1 MGIFDFFKKNNRTRR
16 WNYDN
21 GVRKEEYQ
29 VNKNGVKHGI
39 YKLYHPNQQL
49 IVELNFTK
57 GVQDDGKIISY
68 HDNGKI
74 AREVMLLN
82 GKFNGEFLECYNNG
96 KRKKQGFYVDNKQ
109 TILKEWS
116 ENGELKE
123 EAPKENKAENLKLI
137 EKEMSLEK
145 VLYADTIEKNNITY
159 FKGKKY
165 NGIVQYQGAS
175 EAEFKDGIKIKG
187 MDYFSDGTLKSIS
200 ELVDGKMVEINGWIK
215 IDKNGDYS
223 EGGKKILVRCFKD
236 GRKIEYYNNGNI
248 KSEADLKRRKSN
260 SDTNNTFV
268 DIRYFENGNVDIKE
282 VFNKYDSDGNNG
294 GECVEYNLFYE
305 TGELKKEKVEDK
317 KYTTKYISY
326 YKNKSVKSICVSNTH
341 YQHDGYNFEFDEN
354 GNEVSKIDLNSDG
367 EQKARKHLKL
377 KTASNKE
384 ISKAKDEAN
393 KRGEKVIEL
402 MIDDIK
408 IKTTIE
414 KFEIAEK
421 NNDGALSDYDDDYN
435 IELSDSFEEVCM
447 FLNEITDEKL
457 IIRAEHWA
465 EDDKLGEIGIE
476 EVSYLN
482 CECPDNLKKYYN
494 GELFITNRG
503 EMLET
508 NSDEYQSI
516 DFDEIWENSEI
527 SNSGVICEKF

>member
-1 MGIFDFFKKNNRTRR
+1 MGIFDLFKKRS
-16 WNYDN
+16 D
-21 GVRKEEYQ
+21 
-29 VNKNGVKHGI
+29 
-39 YKLYHPNQQL
+39 
-49 IVELNFTK
+49 
-57 GVQDDGKIISY
+57 
-68 HDNGKI
+68 
-74 AREVMLLN
+74 
-82 GKFNGEFLECYNNG
+82 
-96 KRKKQGFYVDNKQ
+96 
-109 TILKEWS
+109 
-116 ENGELKE
+116 GELKE

-175 EAEFKDGIKIKG
+175 EAEFKDGIKIKR

-268 DIRYFENGNVDIKE
+268 DIRYFENGNVYIKE